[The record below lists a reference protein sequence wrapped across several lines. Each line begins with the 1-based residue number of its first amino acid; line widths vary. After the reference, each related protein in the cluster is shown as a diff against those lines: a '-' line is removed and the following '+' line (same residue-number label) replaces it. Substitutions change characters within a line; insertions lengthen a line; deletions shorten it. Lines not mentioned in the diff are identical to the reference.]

1 MYFSKLQISVYK
13 TNQGDYFG
21 SRFFYANFW
30 KVTAMNGITELAEL
44 LKERGNSDGCLPIF
58 GIELTKHIILSHIS
72 PFYNILQ
79 LL

>member
-1 MYFSKLQISVYK
+1 
-13 TNQGDYFG
+13 
-21 SRFFYANFW
+21 
-30 KVTAMNGITELAEL
+30 MNGTTELAEL
-44 LKERGNSDGCLPIF
+44 LKERGNSDGYLPIF